1 MTVAHIIM
9 IASLVALLV
18 VASMHVRYKA
28 THKWTDDDLARERK
42 RSAASRAGLSVE
54 HLVTLDEE
62 FTFNGRD
69 AQPLGSPVD
78 FIVFDGLDEG
88 ELREIV
94 FVEVK
99 SGKRSQ
105 LNPANVRCGTR

>member
-1 MTVAHIIM
+1 MTAANIIT
-9 IASLVALLV
+9 IASLVALVV

-28 THKWTDDDLARERK
+28 THKWTDEDLARERKSTLK

-69 AQPLGSPVD
+69 AQHLGSPVD

-88 ELREIV
+88 ELREII

-99 SGKRSQ
+99 SG
-105 LNPANVRCGTR
+105 